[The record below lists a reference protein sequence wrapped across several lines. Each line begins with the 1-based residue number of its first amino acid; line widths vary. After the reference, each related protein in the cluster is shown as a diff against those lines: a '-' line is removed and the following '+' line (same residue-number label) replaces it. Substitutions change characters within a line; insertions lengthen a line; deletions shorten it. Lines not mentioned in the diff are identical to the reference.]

1 MLSKQHIS
9 GAAGILPGVL
19 LVLIATLGSA
29 AAVRADVKTLFT
41 TIQERQIINS
51 NRYKV
56 DGITRPPVFEDAETE
71 FIAPVVREEFKIS
84 FVISGITVSKSGP
97 HFVWINN
104 QLYEDGEHLE
114 DDSQIKVLHNG
125 SIRVRITAP
134 DGKHYYG
141 TSGETVEVF
150 YLTEVVNLP

>member
-1 MLSKQHIS
+1 MLSKQHENR
-9 GAAGILPGVL
+9 AAGIVPGVL
-19 LVLIATLGSA
+19 LVLFATLGNTA
-29 AAVRADVKTLFT
+29 TVRADIKTLFT
-41 TIQERQIINS
+41 TTQERQIINS

-56 DGITRPPVFEDAETE
+56 DEITRPPVFGDTETE
-71 FIAPVVREEFKIS
+71 VIAPVIREEFKIT
-84 FVISGITVSKSGP
+84 FVITGITVSKSGP

-114 DDSQIKVLHNG
+114 DDSQIKVLHDG

-134 DGKHYYG
+134 DGKRYYG
-141 TSGETVEVF
+141 TSGETVEVT